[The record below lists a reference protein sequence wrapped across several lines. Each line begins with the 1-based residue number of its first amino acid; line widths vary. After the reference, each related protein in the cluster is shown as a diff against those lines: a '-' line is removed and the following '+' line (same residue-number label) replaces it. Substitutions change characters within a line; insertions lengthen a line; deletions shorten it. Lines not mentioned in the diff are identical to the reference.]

1 MADNLTDNI
10 VELAAVRLTDEAW
23 MARVLVL
30 AHGGVA
36 LAHPNPMV
44 GAVVVKNDLV
54 LGEGFHTY
62 EARKHAEI
70 IALEQARA
78 NARRATLYVNLEPCC
93 HIGRTGPCTKAIIDA
108 GIKRVVVAMRDPNP
122 AVAGRGIRELRAAR
136 IAVTVGVREDDARR
150 LNEAFAKWIRTKL
163 PFVTLK
169 TALTLDGRIAARTG
183 STTWIASGASR
194 EEVQRMRHEADA
206 LLTGIGTVLTDDPRM
221 TDRTKR
227 PRRTPLVRAIVDS
240 KLRIPLKSGI
250 VKSAKSDV
258 LIFTTQSADSPK
270 ARLLRKAGVEIVHV
284 RSRGGHVDLREVLRE
299 LGKRDIL
306 SVILEAGSK
315 LNGAA
320 LTQGLVDK
328 MVLFYAPKIMGARG
342 VPLAQL
348 PPQWFERSPDL
359 SQLSFRRYGPD
370 FAVQGYFHDV
380 YRNH

>member
-1 MADNLTDNI
+1 M
-10 VELAAVRLTDEAW
+10 TDEAW
-23 MARVLVL
+23 MARALVL
-30 AHGGVA
+30 AHRGAA

-44 GAVVVKNDLV
+44 GAIVLKNERIV
-54 LGEGFHTY
+54 GEGFHTY
-62 EARKHAEI
+62 DGRKHAEI
-70 IALEQARA
+70 IALEEARA

-108 GIKRVVVAMRDPNP
+108 GVKRVVVAMRDPNP
-122 AVAGRGIRELRAAR
+122 AVAGRGIRELRAAG
-136 IAVTVGVREDDARR
+136 IEVALGARENDARH

-169 TALTLDGRIAARTG
+169 TALTLDGQIAARTG
-183 STTWIASGASR
+183 STTWITSDASR

-221 TDRTKR
+221 TDRTKL
-227 PRRTPLVRAIVDS
+227 PRRRPLVRAIVDS

-250 VKSAKSDV
+250 VKSAKNDV

-270 ARLLRKAGVEIVHV
+270 ARSLRKVGVEIVQV
-284 RSRGGHVDLREVLRE
+284 RSRGGHADLRHVLRE
-299 LGKRDIL
+299 MGKRKML
-306 SVILEAGSK
+306 SVILEAGSE
-315 LNGAA
+315 LNGAMLQA
-320 LTQGLVDK
+320 KLVDK
-328 MVLFYAPKIMGARG
+328 MVLFYAPKIMGDGG

-348 PPQWFERSPDL
+348 PSQWFERSPAL